1 MPRDEENLE
10 KETTENQK
18 NSRAGASQDGA
29 SALGASEKEK
39 AEEAGWE
46 IKRVRFLDPELQ
58 KLQDELFADEEEAP
72 VSEGPKDEEGP
83 LKEGHRGAGK
93 KTSGSGKTG
102 ADPGSG
108 KALPGASGEKKG
120 RSRRKHGILDK
131 LRIRS
136 HDLLERITE
145 SGEGASSIDDGDVR
159 SYLKL
164 MWGNIA
170 VRIAAAVF
178 FIFIIAMVAL
188 AMHLHPGKNGE
199 TEAPATP
206 ATASAAERQ
215 LTEEELREL
224 EIQNAIDNELM
235 TYTDLGIV
243 DVSGYINV
251 RSQPDVLDMTNIIGQ
266 LTDRAVCSIVSQ
278 EGDWYL
284 IESGGITGY
293 ASAQYIITGEEA
305 MELARE
311 SFADRAIIETE
322 VLNIRSAPTVDAE
335 NVIGKARMSERYE
348 VLSVE
353 DEWARIKADFSDS
366 YEEAYI
372 YIGDGNAV
380 IRYCL
385 NEARR
390 LDLREMALTQ
400 YDQLVVAATDG
411 YINIR
416 ETPETGSIDNV
427 CGKFPENAGAELL
440 ETVTGEDGQTWYRIR
455 SGDVTGYVSAQY
467 CVTGNEARNIA
478 VNAAQLT
485 AYITTD
491 ALNVR
496 SEPSLDA
503 EAWTQVTRNQSYH
516 VLDQLD
522 GWVEIELDST
532 DDESESDRAFI
543 STRDNNVEVTYGLP
557 VAIEYYPAVE
567 AANAEMAF
575 RNQIVNYAVQFVG
588 NPYVWGGTSLT
599 NGCDC
604 SGFTQSV
611 LRHFGISI
619 PRVSRD
625 QARSGSRVTSDVMRP
640 GDLVFYANSSG
651 TINHVAMYIGNGQVV
666 NAASR
671 RSGITIYRW
680 NYRTPVA
687 IRDVIGDRTS

>member
-1 MPRDEENLE
+1 MPPSGGLVHKEERMAEENRTQDQDNSIK
-10 KETTENQK
+10 KE
-18 NSRAGASQDGA
+18 GD
-29 SALGASEKEK
+29 
-39 AEEAGWE
+39 WE
-46 IKRVRFLDPELQ
+46 IKRMELLDPELK
-58 KLQDELFADEEEAP
+58 KLQEELFAAEDTTRAD
-72 VSEGPKDEEGP
+72 GTGKD
-83 LKEGHRGAGK
+83 R
-93 KTSGSGKTG
+93 
-102 ADPGSG
+102 AD
-108 KALPGASGEKKG
+108 ASQSQSTEG
-120 RSRRKHGILDK
+120 RSRKRKSLIPDIRAMLGEEGTAATGLLSDRKK
-131 LRIRS
+131 LICAA
-136 HDLLERITE
+136 
-145 SGEGASSIDDGDVR
+145 G
-159 SYLKL
+159 
-164 MWGNIA
+164 
-170 VRIAAAVF
+170 AAALIV
-178 FIFIIAMVAL
+178 IIAL
-188 AMHLHPGKNGE
+188 A
-199 TEAPATP
+199 ATAISRSGRAGDGIP
-206 ATASAAERQ
+206 ATASQATESEAEES
-215 LTEEELREL
+215 LSPEELAEL
-224 EIQNAIDNELM
+224 ELQNTIQNELN

-266 LTDRAVCSIVSQ
+266 LSDKAVCSIISQ

-284 IESGGITGY
+284 VESGGIRGY
-293 ASAQYIITGEEA
+293 ASAQYIVTGQEA
-305 MELARE
+305 EDMARE
-311 SFADRAIIETE
+311 TFAERAIIETE

-348 VLSVE
+348 VLE
-353 DEWARIKADFSDS
+353 LQDDGWARIRADFSDS

-372 YIGDGNAV
+372 YTGDGNAV
-380 IRYCL
+380 IRYCP

-400 YDQLVVAATDG
+400 YDQLVVANTDG

-416 ETPETGSIDNV
+416 ETPEDDGINNIV
-427 CGKFPENAGAELL
+427 GKFPEHAGAELL
-440 ETVTGEDGQTWYRIR
+440 ETVENDGRTWYRIR
-455 SGDVTGYVSAQY
+455 SGGVTGYVSAEY
-467 CVTGNEARNIA
+467 CVIGNEARNIA
-478 VNAAQLT
+478 VDAAQLT

-503 EAWTQVTRNQSYH
+503 NAWTQVTRNQSYH

-532 DDESESDRAFI
+532 DDEEGSDRAFI

-557 VAIEYYPAVE
+557 TAIEYYPAVE

-575 RNQIVNYAVQFVG
+575 RNSIVNYAVQFVG

-599 NGCDC
+599 NGADC
-604 SGFTQSV
+604 SGFVQSV
-611 LRHFGISI
+611 LKHFGVSV

-625 QARSGSRVTSDVMRP
+625 QAKSGTRITSDQMRP

>member
-1 MPRDEENLE
+1 M
-10 KETTENQK
+10 
-18 NSRAGASQDGA
+18 
-29 SALGASEKEK
+29 ALG
-39 AEEAGWE
+39 
-46 IKRVRFLDPELQ
+46 
-58 KLQDELFADEEEAP
+58 
-72 VSEGPKDEEGP
+72 
-83 LKEGHRGAGK
+83 
-93 KTSGSGKTG
+93 
-102 ADPGSG
+102 
-108 KALPGASGEKKG
+108 
-120 RSRRKHGILDK
+120 
-131 LRIRS
+131 
-136 HDLLERITE
+136 LLAI
-145 SGEGASSIDDGDVR
+145 
-159 SYLKL
+159 
-164 MWGNIA
+164 IA
-170 VRIAAAVF
+170 VLAFAA
-178 FIFIIAMVAL
+178 IKWSRNNG
-188 AMHLHPGKNGE
+188 GKG
-199 TEAPATP
+199 
-206 ATASAAERQ
+206 ATASAVSTASEAETAP
-215 LTEEELREL
+215 LTEEELKEL
-224 EIQNAIDNELM
+224 ERQNTIDNELSA
-235 TYTDLGIV
+235 YTDLAIV

-266 LTDRAVCSIVSQ
+266 LQNGAACSIISQ

-284 IESGGITGY
+284 VESGGIRGY
-293 ASAQYIITGEEA
+293 ASAQYFITGEDA
-305 MELARE
+305 VNQAKND
-311 SFADRAIIETE
+311 FADRAIIETE

-335 NVIGKARMSERYE
+335 NVIGKARVGERYE
-348 VLSVE
+348 VLE
-353 DEWARIKADFSDS
+353 LQDDEWARIKADFSED

-372 YIGDGNAV
+372 FTGDGNAV

-400 YDQLVVAATDG
+400 FDQLVVAATDG

>member
-1 MPRDEENLE
+1 MPPSGGLVHKEERMAEENRTQDQDNSIK
-10 KETTENQK
+10 KE
-18 NSRAGASQDGA
+18 GD
-29 SALGASEKEK
+29 
-39 AEEAGWE
+39 WE
-46 IKRVRFLDPELQ
+46 IKRMELLDPELK
-58 KLQDELFADEEEAP
+58 KLQEELFAAEDTTRAD
-72 VSEGPKDEEGP
+72 GTAKD
-83 LKEGHRGAGK
+83 R
-93 KTSGSGKTG
+93 
-102 ADPGSG
+102 AD
-108 KALPGASGEKKG
+108 ASQSQSTEG
-120 RSRRKHGILDK
+120 RSRKRKSLIPDIRAMLGEEGTAATGLLSDRKK
-131 LRIRS
+131 LICAA
-136 HDLLERITE
+136 
-145 SGEGASSIDDGDVR
+145 G
-159 SYLKL
+159 
-164 MWGNIA
+164 
-170 VRIAAAVF
+170 AAALIV
-178 FIFIIAMVAL
+178 IIAL
-188 AMHLHPGKNGE
+188 A
-199 TEAPATP
+199 ATAISRSGRAGDGIP
-206 ATASAAERQ
+206 ATASQATESEAEES
-215 LTEEELREL
+215 LSPEELAEL
-224 EIQNAIDNELM
+224 ELQNTIQNELN

-266 LTDRAVCSIVSQ
+266 LSDKAVCSIISQ

-284 IESGGITGY
+284 VESGGIRGY
-293 ASAQYIITGEEA
+293 ASAQYIVTGQEA
-305 MELARE
+305 EDMARE
-311 SFADRAIIETE
+311 TFAERAIIETE

-348 VLSVE
+348 VLE
-353 DEWARIKADFSDS
+353 LQDDGWARIRADFSDS

-372 YIGDGNAV
+372 YTGDGNAV

-400 YDQLVVAATDG
+400 YDQLVVANTDG

-416 ETPETGSIDNV
+416 ETPEDDGINNIV
-427 CGKFPENAGAELL
+427 GKFPEHAGAELL
-440 ETVTGEDGQTWYRIR
+440 ETVENDGRTWYRIR
-455 SGDVTGYVSAQY
+455 SGGVTGYVSAEY

-478 VNAAQLT
+478 VDAAQLT

-503 EAWTQVTRNQSYH
+503 NAWTQVTRNQSYH

-532 DDESESDRAFI
+532 DDEEGSDRAFI

-557 VAIEYYPAVE
+557 TAIEYYPAVE

-575 RNQIVNYAVQFVG
+575 RNSIVNYAVQFVG

-599 NGCDC
+599 NGADC
-604 SGFTQSV
+604 SGFVQSV
-611 LRHFGISI
+611 LKHFGVSV

-625 QARSGSRVTSDVMRP
+625 QAKSGTRITSDQMRP

>member
-1 MPRDEENLE
+1 MPPSGGLMHKEELMAEENKTHDQDKSIK
-10 KETTENQK
+10 KE
-18 NSRAGASQDGA
+18 GD
-29 SALGASEKEK
+29 
-39 AEEAGWE
+39 WE
-46 IKRVRFLDPELQ
+46 IKRMELLDPELK
-58 KLQDELFADEEEAP
+58 KLQEELFAAEDTTRAD
-72 VSEGPKDEEGP
+72 GTGKD
-83 LKEGHRGAGK
+83 R
-93 KTSGSGKTG
+93 
-102 ADPGSG
+102 AD
-108 KALPGASGEKKG
+108 ASQSQSTEG
-120 RSRRKHGILDK
+120 RSRKRKSLIPDIRAMLGEEGTAAPGLLSDRKK
-131 LRIRS
+131 LICAAGAAVLIVIIALAATAISRS
-136 HDLLERITE
+136 GR
-145 SGEGASSIDDGDVR
+145 DGD
-159 SYLKL
+159 
-164 MWGNIA
+164 GI
-170 VRIAAAVF
+170 
-178 FIFIIAMVAL
+178 
-188 AMHLHPGKNGE
+188 
-199 TEAPATP
+199 P
-206 ATASAAERQ
+206 ATASQATESDAEES
-215 LTEEELREL
+215 LSPEELAEL
-224 EIQNAIDNELM
+224 ELQNTIQNELN

-266 LTDRAVCSIVSQ
+266 LSDKAVCSIISQ

-284 IESGGITGY
+284 VESGGIRGY
-293 ASAQYIITGEEA
+293 ASAQYIVTGQEA
-305 MELARE
+305 EDMARE
-311 SFADRAIIETE
+311 TFAERAIIETE

-348 VLSVE
+348 VLE
-353 DEWARIKADFSDS
+353 LQDDGWARIRADFSDS

-372 YIGDGNAV
+372 YTGDGNAV

-400 YDQLVVAATDG
+400 YDQLVVANTDG

-416 ETPETGSIDNV
+416 ETPEDGGISNIV
-427 CGKFPENAGAELL
+427 GKFPEHAGAELL
-440 ETVTGEDGQTWYRIR
+440 ETVENDGRTWYRIR
-455 SGDVTGYVSAQY
+455 SGGVTGYVSAEY

-478 VNAAQLT
+478 VDAAQLT

-503 EAWTQVTRNQSYH
+503 NAWTQVTRNQSYH

-522 GWVEIELDST
+522 GWVEIELDGT
-532 DDESESDRAFI
+532 DDEEGSDRAFI

-557 VAIEYYPAVE
+557 TAIEYYPAVE

-575 RNQIVNYAVQFVG
+575 RNSIVNYAVQFVG

-599 NGCDC
+599 NGADC
-604 SGFTQSV
+604 SGFVQSV
-611 LRHFGISI
+611 LKHFGVSV

-625 QARSGSRVTSDVMRP
+625 QAKSGTRITSDQMRP

>member
-1 MPRDEENLE
+1 MVIANIVSYILVLLGAVNWGLYGIFNFNLVSAIFAGDRSVGAVIVYVIIALAA
-10 KETTENQK
+10 TAI
-18 NSRAGASQDGA
+18 SRSGRAGDG
-29 SALGASEKEK
+29 
-39 AEEAGWE
+39 
-46 IKRVRFLDPELQ
+46 I
-58 KLQDELFADEEEAP
+58 
-72 VSEGPKDEEGP
+72 
-83 LKEGHRGAGK
+83 
-93 KTSGSGKTG
+93 
-102 ADPGSG
+102 
-108 KALPGASGEKKG
+108 
-120 RSRRKHGILDK
+120 
-131 LRIRS
+131 
-136 HDLLERITE
+136 
-145 SGEGASSIDDGDVR
+145 
-159 SYLKL
+159 
-164 MWGNIA
+164 
-170 VRIAAAVF
+170 
-178 FIFIIAMVAL
+178 
-188 AMHLHPGKNGE
+188 
-199 TEAPATP
+199 P
-206 ATASAAERQ
+206 ATASQATESEAEES
-215 LTEEELREL
+215 LSPEELAEL
-224 EIQNAIDNELM
+224 ELQNTIQNELN

-266 LTDRAVCSIVSQ
+266 LSDKAVCSIISQ

-284 IESGGITGY
+284 VESGGIRGY
-293 ASAQYIITGEEA
+293 ASAQYIVTGQEA
-305 MELARE
+305 EDMARE
-311 SFADRAIIETE
+311 TFAERAIIETE

-348 VLSVE
+348 VLE
-353 DEWARIKADFSDS
+353 LQDDGWARIRADFSDS

-372 YIGDGNAV
+372 YTGDGNAV

-400 YDQLVVAATDG
+400 YDQLVVANTDG

-416 ETPETGSIDNV
+416 ETPEDDGINNIV
-427 CGKFPENAGAELL
+427 GKFPEHAGAELL
-440 ETVTGEDGQTWYRIR
+440 ETVENDGRTWYRIR
-455 SGDVTGYVSAQY
+455 SGGVTGYVSAEY

-478 VNAAQLT
+478 VDAAQLT

-503 EAWTQVTRNQSYH
+503 NAWTQVTRNQSYH

-532 DDESESDRAFI
+532 DDEEGSDRAFI

-557 VAIEYYPAVE
+557 TAIEYYPAVE

-575 RNQIVNYAVQFVG
+575 RNSIVNYAVQFVG

-599 NGCDC
+599 NGADC
-604 SGFTQSV
+604 SGFVQSV
-611 LRHFGISI
+611 LKHFGVSV

-625 QARSGSRVTSDVMRP
+625 QAKSGTRITSDQMRP